1 MGKIKSKWIC
11 QSCGYQSASFLGRCP
26 ECNDFGT
33 FTEEVEQELTKTV
46 GQNSVNF
53 NKEIQKPTLLKE
65 VREEN
70 AKRISSGFKEFDR
83 ILGGGLTAGSLTL
96 LAGDPGIGKSTLILQ
111 TVGNISSTGVKTL
124 YICAEESTSQV
135 KLRAKRL
142 EVDSEHLYLSSE
154 NSLENIIN
162 FIEENKPEF
171 LVIDSIQSIFTN
183 LITSSAGTV
192 SQIRECTNILMKLAK
207 QKNITTIVIGHVTKD
222 GNIAGPKVL
231 EHMVD
236 TVVNFEGDRYKTF
249 RVLRAI
255 KNRFGSTSEIGIF
268 NMEEDGL
275 REVLNPNEMFLTSEV
290 QTSGSA
296 IISALEGTR
305 VLLLEVQALTSTSS
319 YTNPRRVN
327 RGIEYNRLLQIIAVL
342 EKRVGLNLSH
352 SDIYINIIGGLDIDE
367 PASDLG
373 VALAILACY
382 RDIII
387 PKDTV
392 LMGEIGLSGE
402 VRYVDNI
409 EKRLNEAQ
417 KMGFKKAV
425 VPNVSEKVKE
435 KLKKLDIEI
444 AFVKNITE
452 AISKALN

>member
-11 QSCGYQSASFLGRCP
+11 QSCGYQSASFLGKCP
-26 ECNDFGT
+26 ECSEFGT
-33 FTEEVEQELTKTV
+33 FTEEIEQKQAEIV
-46 GQNSVNF
+46 GQNAVNF
-53 NKEIQKPTLLKE
+53 SKNIEKPVLLGQ
-65 VREEN
+65 VEEEK
-70 AKRISSGFKEFDR
+70 AKRIPTGFKEFDR
-83 ILGGGLTAGSLTL
+83 ILGGGLVAGSLTL
-96 LAGDPGIGKSTLILQ
+96 LAGDPGIGKSTLVLQ
-111 TVGNISSTGVKTL
+111 TVGNISSTGIKTL

-142 EVDSEHLYLSSE
+142 EIESNNLYLSSE

-162 FIEENKPEF
+162 FIEEINPEL
-171 LVIDSIQSIFTN
+171 LVIDSIQSVFTS
-183 LITSSAGTV
+183 LITSSSGTV
-192 SQIRECTNILMKLAK
+192 SQIRECTNILMKLSK
-207 QKNITTIVIGHVTKD
+207 QKNITTVVIGHVTKD

-236 TVVNFEGDRYKTF
+236 TVINFEGDRYKTF
-249 RVLRAI
+249 RILRAI

-275 REVLNPNEMFLTSEV
+275 KEVLNPNEMFLTSEI

-305 VLLLEVQALTSTSS
+305 VLMLEVQALTSTSS
-319 YTNPRRVN
+319 YANPRRVN

-352 SDIYINIIGGLDIDE
+352 SDIYINIIGGIDIDE

-373 VALAILACY
+373 VALAILACH
-382 RDIII
+382 RDIVI

-392 LMGEIGLSGE
+392 LIGEIGLSGE
-402 VRYVDNI
+402 IRYIDNI
-409 EKRLNEAQ
+409 EKRLTEAQ
-417 KMGFKKAV
+417 KLGFRKV
-425 VPNVSEKVKE
+425 IVPNVSEKIKE
-435 KLKKLDIEI
+435 RLKKLDIEI
-444 AFVKNITE
+444 IFVKNITE

>member
-319 YTNPRRVN
+319 YANPRRVN

>member
-296 IISALEGTR
+296 VISALEGTR

-452 AISKALN
+452 AISKTLN

>member
-11 QSCGYQSASFLGRCP
+11 QSCGYQSASFLGKCP
-26 ECNDFGT
+26 ECSEFGT
-33 FTEEVEQELTKTV
+33 FTEEIEQKQAEIV
-46 GQNSVNF
+46 GQNAVNF
-53 NKEIQKPTLLKE
+53 SKNIEKPVLLGQ
-65 VREEN
+65 VEEEK
-70 AKRISSGFKEFDR
+70 AKRIPTGFKEFDR
-83 ILGGGLTAGSLTL
+83 ILGGGLVAGSLTL
-96 LAGDPGIGKSTLILQ
+96 LAGDPGIGKSTLVLQ
-111 TVGNISSTGVKTL
+111 TVGNVSSRGIKTL

-142 EVDSEHLYLSSE
+142 EIESNNLYLSSE

-162 FIEENKPEF
+162 FIEEINPEL
-171 LVIDSIQSIFTN
+171 LVIDSIQSVFTS
-183 LITSSAGTV
+183 LITSSSGTV
-192 SQIRECTNILMKLAK
+192 SQIRECTNILMKLSK
-207 QKNITTIVIGHVTKD
+207 QKNITTVVIGHVTKD

-236 TVVNFEGDRYKTF
+236 TVINFEGDRYKTF
-249 RVLRAI
+249 RILRAI

-275 REVLNPNEMFLTSEV
+275 KEVLNPNEMFLTSEI

-305 VLLLEVQALTSTSS
+305 VLMLEVQALTSTSS
-319 YTNPRRVN
+319 YANPRRVN

-352 SDIYINIIGGLDIDE
+352 SDIYINIIGGIDIDE

-373 VALAILACY
+373 VALAILACH
-382 RDIII
+382 RDIVI

-392 LMGEIGLSGE
+392 LIGEIGLSGE
-402 VRYVDNI
+402 IRYIDNI
-409 EKRLNEAQ
+409 EKRLTEAQ
-417 KMGFKKAV
+417 KLGFRKV
-425 VPNVSEKVKE
+425 IVPNVSEKIKE
-435 KLKKLDIEI
+435 RLKKLDIEI
-444 AFVKNITE
+444 IFVKNITE

>member
-26 ECNDFGT
+26 ECSEFGT
-33 FTEEVEQELTKTV
+33 FTEEIEQEIVKTV

-83 ILGGGLTAGSLTL
+83 ILGGGLVNGSLTL

-111 TVGNISSTGVKTL
+111 TVGNISSAGIKTL

-142 EVDSEHLYLSSE
+142 EVNSEHLYLSSE
-154 NSLENIIN
+154 NSLENIVN

-207 QKNITTIVIGHVTKD
+207 QKNITTVVIGHVTKD

-249 RVLRAI
+249 RILRAI

-275 REVLNPNEMFLTSEV
+275 KEVLNPNEMFLTSEM

-319 YTNPRRVN
+319 YANPRRVN

-373 VALAILACY
+373 VALAILACH
-382 RDIII
+382 RDIVI

-392 LMGEIGLSGE
+392 LIGEIGLSGE

-417 KMGFKKAV
+417 KMGFKKAI
-425 VPNVSEKVKE
+425 VPNVSEKIKE
-435 KLKKLDIEI
+435 RLKKLDMEI

>member
-352 SDIYINIIGGLDIDE
+352 NDIYINIIGGLDIDE

>member
-83 ILGGGLTAGSLTL
+83 ILGGGLVAGSLTL

-425 VPNVSEKVKE
+425 VPNISEKVKE

-452 AISKALN
+452 AISKTLN

>member
-275 REVLNPNEMFLTSEV
+275 KEVLNPNEMFLTSEV

>member
-319 YTNPRRVN
+319 YTNP
-327 RGIEYNRLLQIIAVL
+327 
-342 EKRVGLNLSH
+342 
-352 SDIYINIIGGLDIDE
+352 
-367 PASDLG
+367 
-373 VALAILACY
+373 
-382 RDIII
+382 
-387 PKDTV
+387 
-392 LMGEIGLSGE
+392 
-402 VRYVDNI
+402 
-409 EKRLNEAQ
+409 
-417 KMGFKKAV
+417 
-425 VPNVSEKVKE
+425 
-435 KLKKLDIEI
+435 
-444 AFVKNITE
+444 
-452 AISKALN
+452 